1 MNFQPNRT
9 FIFQLGTRHF
19 FYRNGYQYETK
30 PQTNGGRGYAE
41 LLFFPTA
48 EGYVKAVY
56 SENLSEHEP
65 AFYKYVYLYKDHL
78 GNTRLS
84 YTLDNE
90 TNQVTILEENN
101 YYPFGLKHGGYN
113 TTKKDISYISQVA
126 DGTIIQEIL
135 PEQVKFK
142 YYYQEQERQD
152 ELGLNWDSFKYR
164 NYDYAI
170 GRFMSVD
177 PLAEKYAYNSTYAF
191 QENKLGL
198 GRELEGKELDLSS
211 WLINDAVAHSN
222 GVGAHVAGFAQG
234 VINSVKETYNAI
246 THPVHTLKGMANVAV
261 AGVANGNIPRMI
273 SMDNTLGTNSF
284 GTTLA
289 MTQGIVNGG
298 DAILKGNGF
307 QRGETLGNIA
317 GTIAIGKGTGEVLKG
332 ASILIK
338 ANTSIKVF
346 RVYGGDAKANGY
358 SWTPKDPRTI
368 FNFRDKAG
376 LPSGGT
382 SGSINTAEFLIRGK
396 VKNKYIIQKRTALPL
411 DGNKG
416 GLPEYI
422 IDPKNVKVI
431 DILKMNQK

>member
-84 YTLDNE
+84 YTLHPR
-90 TNQVTILEENN
+90 TGKLTILEENN

-135 PEQVKFK
+135 PEAVKFK

-164 NYDYAI
+164 NYDYVI
-170 GRFMSVD
+170 GRFISID
-177 PLAEKYAYNSTYAF
+177 PLAE
-191 QENKLGL
+191 Q
-198 GRELEGKELDLSS
+198 RS
-211 WLINDAVAHSN
+211 WLSPYNFIQNNPLNRIDPD
-222 GVGAHVAGFAQG
+222 GALD
-234 VINSVKETYNAI
+234 N
-246 THPVHTLKGMANVAV
+246 PV
-261 AGVANGNIPRMI
+261 
-273 SMDNTLGTNSF
+273 F
-284 GTTLA
+284 GTDGTYRGNTKEGYTGKVIIYDGDVDFSKMSASDLLA
-289 MTQGIVNGG
+289 T
-298 DAILKGNGF
+298 KGADTYDN
-307 QRGETLGNIA
+307 QRGSLT
-317 GTIAIGKGTGEVLKG
+317 
-332 ASILIK
+332 
-338 ANTSIKVF
+338 
-346 RVYGGDAKANGY
+346 GDAKSKIWTHIASQLEGQQIYDEKFSMSSIEDSKIYHDASSKGSWNSQPKSMYKGWKDRITGTDKYTY
-358 SWTPKDPRTI
+358 STTVENIQSSVVVHEWYSHIKKGQGNFPYLKSHRLAYKNVINFKTLWNNTTDDYKGFNMRTLLKYTKYETGRTKIDPLYR
-368 FNFRDKAG
+368 NLYK
-376 LPSGGT
+376 
-382 SGSINTAEFLIRGK
+382 K
-396 VKNKYIIQKRTALPL
+396 YKNKR
-411 DGNKG
+411 
-416 GLPEYI
+416 
-422 IDPKNVKVI
+422 
-431 DILKMNQK
+431 